1 MKAESHELHCI
12 WRETINRLDTFRQR
26 VQENKDVMAASEF
39 CRWLLF
45 SGLIKLFKN
54 NAQDGFLKV
63 DGSLLES
70 KIQTLL
76 GMCNDRFRT
85 NNQDP
90 SFERTQIE
98 SLNEKI
104 DRMAGYLSRLSV
116 APAVTVA
123 SVQQNG
129 ETSPKTISGGIGE
142 TLHKQN
148 GNDSP
153 NRNGRVHAAATGT
166 PAKSLA

>member
-1 MKAESHELHCI
+1 MKAEPHELHCI
-12 WRETINRLDTFRQR
+12 WRETINRLDIFRQR

-39 CRWLLF
+39 CRWLFF
-45 SGLIKLFKN
+45 SGLIKLFKD

-85 NNQDP
+85 NNQEP
-90 SFERTQIE
+90 TFERTQIE

-104 DRMAGYLSRLSV
+104 DSMAGYLSRLSV
-116 APAVTVA
+116 APAVVVA
-123 SVQQNG
+123 SVKQNG
-129 ETSPKTISGGIGE
+129 ETGHKIISGGLNVHRSG
-142 TLHKQN
+142 
-148 GNDSP
+148 
-153 NRNGRVHAAATGT
+153 RNGVGRDVSITSHDLES
-166 PAKSLA
+166 KSS